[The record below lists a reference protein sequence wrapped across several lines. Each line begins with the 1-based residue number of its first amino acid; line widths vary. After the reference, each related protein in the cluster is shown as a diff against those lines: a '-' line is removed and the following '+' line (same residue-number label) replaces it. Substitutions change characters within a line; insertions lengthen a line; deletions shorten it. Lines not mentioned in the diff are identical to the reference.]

1 MIQLGRYLWC
11 FTPEKVQSE
20 RKSFV
25 TECDYF
31 LFLSWQV
38 ALSDLKTNPKIYSL
52 LAYFVNFIA
61 SGVSQWTNH
70 VISNLYL
77 FCLAKMEA
85 KKINL
90 TEFLLINHFIGLYK
104 F

>member
-1 MIQLGRYLWC
+1 M
-11 FTPEKVQSE
+11 
-20 RKSFV
+20 
-25 TECDYF
+25 
-31 LFLSWQV
+31 

-90 TEFLLINHFIGLYK
+90 TKFLLINHFIGLYK

>member
-1 MIQLGRYLWC
+1 M
-11 FTPEKVQSE
+11 
-20 RKSFV
+20 
-25 TECDYF
+25 
-31 LFLSWQV
+31 

-61 SGVSQWTNH
+61 SGVSQWTYH

-77 FCLAKMEA
+77 FCLARIEGKE
-85 KKINL
+85 INL
-90 TEFLLINHFIGLYK
+90 IKFLLINHFIGLYK